1 MKQKFALIKD
11 DTKKALIIKEY
22 AELDKEILSLLCE
35 ETYADQKIESA
46 IALGKAALI
55 AAIRT
60 HNMYPPGIYAEKMA
74 DAIIELYRDGSNG
87 SAELFFDD
95 RELFSKDADVVVLD
109 EADEEIDEAAVDVD
123 DLLEADLEDDFDDG
137 DKIVT
142 NLKSS
147 IQVADDE
154 PVDMDDVS

>member
-74 DAIIELYRDGSNG
+74 DAIIEL
-87 SAELFFDD
+87 
-95 RELFSKDADVVVLD
+95 
-109 EADEEIDEAAVDVD
+109 
-123 DLLEADLEDDFDDG
+123 
-137 DKIVT
+137 
-142 NLKSS
+142 
-147 IQVADDE
+147 
-154 PVDMDDVS
+154 

>member
-1 MKQKFALIKD
+1 MKQKYALIKD
-11 DTKKALIIKEY
+11 DTKKVLIIKEY

-35 ETYADQKIESA
+35 ETYPNQKIESA

-55 AAIRT
+55 DAIRT

-74 DAIIELYRDGSNG
+74 AAIIDLFRDGSNG
-87 SAELFFDD
+87 TAELFFDD

-109 EADEEIDEAAVDVD
+109 EAEEESEEAAVDVD
-123 DLLEADLEDDFDDG
+123 DLLEPDLEDDFDDG

-154 PVDMDDVS
+154 PVDIDDVS

>member
-1 MKQKFALIKD
+1 MKQKFALIRD
-11 DTKKALIIKEY
+11 DAKKALIIKEY

-35 ETYADQKIESA
+35 ETYAQQQIESA
-46 IALGKAALI
+46 IALGKATLV

-60 HNMYPPGIYAEKMA
+60 HNMYPPGTYAEKIA
-74 DAIIELYRDGSNG
+74 DAIIELYRDGSNAT
-87 SAELFFDD
+87 AELFFDD
-95 RELFSKDADVVVLD
+95 RELFSKDADIVVLD
-109 EADEEIDEAAVDVD
+109 EVEEEVEEPAVDVD
-123 DLLEADLEDDFDDG
+123 DLLDADVEDDFDDG

-154 PVDMDDVS
+154 PVDIDDVT